1 MNSLVFSC
9 LILPIVGQTAT
20 VGDEKGYHQ
29 KNLLVE
35 AQSLRENPETWVILD
50 VRPKSAFD
58 SGHIPG
64 ALWIDHA
71 SWDKAFSGGK
81 DANNWSKRIRDLGIL
96 RESKIVLY
104 DDNLTR
110 DAARIWWIL
119 RFWGIRD
126 AGLLNGGW
134 KAWLREKYPLETTG
148 RKATPSNFEA
158 IAVPDR
164 LATKDQLLESLKSGT
179 LQIVDAR
186 SQKEFCGEEK
196 LKNKRAGAIPGAKNL
211 EWDDLLDPKT
221 GRFLPA
227 VKIHML
233 LEGAEISLD
242 RPTATHCQSGG
253 RASVMAFALEL
264 MGAREVRNYYSSW
277 AEWGNDPNTPIVP
290 GTPNK
295 QK

>member
-1 MNSLVFSC
+1 MLSLVLAC
-9 LILPIVGQTAT
+9 LTLQIAGQTGT
-20 VGDEKGYHQ
+20 GGDAQGYPG

-35 AQSLRENPETWVILD
+35 AHSLRETLEKWIILD

-58 SGHIPG
+58 AGHIPG

-71 SWDKAFSGGK
+71 SWEKGFGGAK
-81 DANNWSKRIRDLGIL
+81 DAAAWTKRIGDLGFL
-96 RESKIVLY
+96 RESRIVLY
-104 DDNLTR
+104 DDNLTK

-119 RFWGIRD
+119 RFWGVRN
-126 AGLLNGGW
+126 AALLNGGW
-134 KAWLREKYPLETTG
+134 KSWVQGSHPQESKS
-148 RKATPSNFEA
+148 RKATPSSFKA
-158 IAVPDR
+158 IADPDR
-164 LATKDQLLESLKSGT
+164 LATKDLLLQSLKSGS

-186 SQKEFCGEEK
+186 SEKEFCGDEK
-196 LKNKRAGAIPGAKNL
+196 LKNKRAGAIPGARNL

-221 GRFLPA
+221 GKFLPA
-227 VKIHML
+227 VEIHKL
-233 LEGAEISLD
+233 LEGAGISLD
-242 RPTATHCQSGG
+242 RPTATHCQGGG

-295 QK
+295 RK